1 MDLPVFL
8 TLWVATCI
16 RGSATS
22 IVAVPHHRMQ
32 PQKPKPG
39 SAGPAETR
47 TPLRGRP
54 RARWCYRCPPKSAAL
69 GTPPRTALARVSGV
83 RWNAFPIRPAMI
95 SWEEVWWVAQRATLP
110 ISRPRQPTFA
120 HRAARRVR
128 GLFSVSWRPWQ
139 RAVYPLL
146 ERSRLSPSSLPFS
159 FSTGVV
165 VQGNHWRASHPPC
178 TRSSSPINCIGLA

>member
-1 MDLPVFL
+1 MDLPVIL

-69 GTPPRTALARVSGV
+69 GTPPPGQPSHESAVFDG
-83 RWNAFPIRPAMI
+83 
-95 SWEEVWWVAQRATLP
+95 TL
-110 ISRPRQPTFA
+110 SRSDLR
-120 HRAARRVR
+120 
-128 GLFSVSWRPWQ
+128 
-139 RAVYPLL
+139 
-146 ERSRLSPSSLPFS
+146 
-159 FSTGVV
+159 
-165 VQGNHWRASHPPC
+165 
-178 TRSSSPINCIGLA
+178 